1 MKNFL
6 LGFVAAIVILP
17 VGAIGYFCMGFAD
30 AQSDVAPS
38 ALESRMMGA
47 AVHAAVARSAAKLAA
62 PIADDDM
69 LVKGGKVYVEG
80 CQGCHGELGKPSGE
94 DHSFYPRVPQFPYTG
109 TQYTEPQIYWVV
121 RHGIRMTAMSAYG
134 RFYSEEQLWSI
145 AAFLRRI
152 RSLPPGVAERILAKS
167 ANAADGKHLFALAGS
182 PSSSYFFRSMRR
194 ATRESCT
201 KSQWERDGL
210 PPSCLRRMA
219 APSPSPKE
227 HT

>member
-80 CQGCHGELGKPSGE
+80 CQGCHGDLGKPSGE

-121 RHGIRMTAMSAYG
+121 KHGIRMTAMSAYG

-145 AAFLRRI
+145 AAFLQRI

-167 ANAADGKHLFALAGS
+167 ANAGS
-182 PSSSYFFRSMRR
+182 S
-194 ATRESCT
+194 
-201 KSQWERDGL
+201 
-210 PPSCLRRMA
+210 
-219 APSPSPKE
+219 
-227 HT
+227 H